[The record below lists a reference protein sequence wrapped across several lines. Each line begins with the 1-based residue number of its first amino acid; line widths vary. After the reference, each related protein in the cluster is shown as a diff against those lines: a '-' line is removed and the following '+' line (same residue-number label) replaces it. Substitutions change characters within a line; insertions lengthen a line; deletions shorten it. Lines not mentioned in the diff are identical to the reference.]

1 MLRGHLALSRA
12 SSLLDLS
19 ESIDTN
25 YPATSFL
32 SSPSLFQ
39 ILPKNKHKVSIL
51 MKLDAFGEMPGK
63 VVKRLQGNGI
73 RSGVAILKFD
83 LAIFVVLFSGS

>member
-1 MLRGHLALSRA
+1 
-12 SSLLDLS
+12 
-19 ESIDTN
+19 
-25 YPATSFL
+25 
-32 SSPSLFQ
+32 
-39 ILPKNKHKVSIL
+39 